1 MPKTVAIVGTLDTKG
16 EEFAYLRG
24 RIESAGL
31 ATLVIDCGV
40 LEAPAFTSDISRGE
54 VATAAGQNLRI
65 YSPRVTAA
73 AASPPWRRVLRLLSG
88 GSSRKEESRA

>member
-16 EEFAYLRG
+16 EEFAYLRS

-40 LEAPAFTSDISRGE
+40 LEAPAFTSDISRG
-54 VATAAGQNLRI
+54 
-65 YSPRVTAA
+65 
-73 AASPPWRRVLRLLSG
+73 G
-88 GSSRKEESRA
+88 GSHCGRTKT